1 MANLERACD
10 ETFALRVRLGWR
22 EMENATKPKGDK
34 VKRSMTMGL
43 LATASLVLLTA
54 ACAQNG
60 FQAVAV
66 TKSASTVASCQSV
79 GEVHASDLTPD
90 YDIQRDLTEAVRS
103 KGGNTLLISA
113 DGARSGTAYQCSMP
127 EATAQAKSAPGR

>member
-1 MANLERACD
+1 
-10 ETFALRVRLGWR
+10 
-22 EMENATKPKGDK
+22 
-34 VKRSMTMGL
+34 VKRSITMGL
-43 LATASLVLLTA
+43 LATASLALTA

-60 FQAVAV
+60 FQSVAV
-66 TKSASTVASCQSV
+66 TKNASTVASCQSV
-79 GEVHASDLTPD
+79 GEVHANDLTPD
-90 YDIQRDLTEAVRS
+90 YDIQRDLTEAVRN